1 MAPIT
6 IWGRASS
13 SNVMKVLWLCRELA
27 LPYDRIDAGGEFGR
41 TRDPDYLA
49 MNPNALVPTLVEPD
63 GFSLWES
70 NAILRYLAATRA
82 PGSAFHPDDPKARAD
97 AERWM
102 DWQLASLNPPMTTI
116 FLGLVR
122 TPAEKRD
129 AAAIGAARD
138 RAETLW
144 AIVDAR
150 LTDRRFLAGAA
161 LTLADVALGV
171 YAHRWFALPIAR
183 RELPALAAWY
193 ARLLQR
199 EGFREHC
206 AGPLT

>member
-13 SNVMKVLWLCRELA
+13 SNVMKLLWLCEELA
-27 LPYDRIDAGGEFGR
+27 LPYERIDAGGEFGR
-41 TRDPDYLA
+41 TRDPGYLA
-49 MNPNALVPTLVEPD
+49 MNPNALVPTLVEAD

-82 PGSAFHPDDPKARAD
+82 PGTAFHPADPRARAD

-102 DWQLASLNPPMTTI
+102 DWQLASLNAPMTPLFI
-116 FLGLVR
+116 GLVR
-122 TPAEKRD
+122 TPSEKRD
-129 AAAIGAARD
+129 AATIAAARD
-138 RAETLW
+138 RTEALW

-150 LTDRRFLAGAA
+150 LTDRSFMTGEA
-161 LTLADVALGV
+161 LTLADIALGV
-171 YAHRWFALPIAR
+171 YVHRWFALPIAR
-183 RELPALAAWY
+183 REMPALAAWY

-199 EGFREHC
+199 KGFREHC
-206 AGPLT
+206 AGTLA

>member
-13 SNVMKVLWLCRELA
+13 SNVMKLLWLCEELA
-27 LPYDRIDAGGEFGR
+27 LPYERIDAGGEFGR
-41 TRDPDYLA
+41 TREPGYLA
-49 MNPNALVPTLVEPD
+49 MNPNALVPTLVEAD

-70 NAILRYLAATRA
+70 NAILRYLSATRA
-82 PGSAFHPDDPKARAD
+82 PGTAFHPADPRARAD

-102 DWQLASLNPPMTTI
+102 DWQLASLNPPMTAI

-129 AAAIGAARD
+129 TAAIGAARD
-138 RAETLW
+138 RAEALW
-144 AIVDAR
+144 AMVEAQ
-150 LTDRRFLAGAA
+150 LAGRAFVTGEA
-161 LTLADVALGV
+161 LTLADIALGV
-171 YAHRWFALPIAR
+171 YAHRWLALPIAR
-183 RELPALAAWY
+183 RDMPALSAWY

-199 EGFREHC
+199 KGFREHC
-206 AGPLT
+206 AGPLA

>member
-13 SNVMKVLWLCRELA
+13 SNVMKVLWLCEELG
-27 LPYDRIDAGGEFGR
+27 LPYERIDAGGEFGR
-41 TRDPDYLA
+41 TREPGYLA
-49 MNPNALVPTLVEPD
+49 MNPNALVPTLVEAD

-70 NAILRYLAATRA
+70 NAILRYLSATRA
-82 PGSAFHPDDPKARAD
+82 PGTALHPADPRARAD

-129 AAAIGAARD
+129 TAAIGAARD
-138 RAETLW
+138 RAEALW
-144 AIVDAR
+144 AMVEAR
-150 LTDRRFLAGAA
+150 LAGRAFVTGEA
-161 LTLADVALGV
+161 LTLADIALGV
-171 YAHRWFALPIAR
+171 YAHRWLALPIAR
-183 RELPALAAWY
+183 RDMPALSAWY

-199 EGFREHC
+199 KGYREHC
-206 AGPLT
+206 AGPLA

>member
-13 SNVMKVLWLCRELA
+13 SNVMKLLWLCEELA
-27 LPYDRIDAGGEFGR
+27 LPYERIDAGGEFGR
-41 TRDPDYLA
+41 TRDPGYLA
-49 MNPNALVPTLVEPD
+49 MNPNALVPTLVEAD

-82 PGSAFHPDDPKARAD
+82 PGTAFHPADPRARAD

-102 DWQLASLNPPMTTI
+102 DWQLASLNAPMTPLFI
-116 FLGLVR
+116 GLVR
-122 TPAEKRD
+122 TPSEKRD
-129 AAAIGAARD
+129 AATIAAARD
-138 RAETLW
+138 RTEALW

-150 LTDRRFLAGAA
+150 LTDRSFMTGEA
-161 LTLADVALGV
+161 LTLADIALGV
-171 YAHRWFALPIAR
+171 YVHRWFALPIAR
-183 RELPALAAWY
+183 REMPALAAWY

-206 AGPLT
+206 AGTLA